1 MLESFYTDGGYR
13 SFAQDY
19 YPWAASF
26 TMSDEDALICARL
39 EVYSE
44 WLGDEGHAVIRARGL
59 RGVRGLGSMLNQLE
73 QIKGVPVEDRAR
85 LKQRILVAA
94 SRFFKPDSHGL
105 GRKA

>member
-13 SFAQDY
+13 SLKQDY

-26 TMSDEDALICARL
+26 TMSDEDDLVCARL

-44 WLGDEGHAVIRARGL
+44 WLGEEGHTVIRARGL
-59 RGVRGLGSMLNQLE
+59 RSVRGLGPMLNQLH

-85 LKQRILVAA
+85 LAQRIQVAA
-94 SRFFKPDSHGL
+94 SRFFKPDAHGL